1 METKTDPIH
10 SIDWWKSINYLPIS
24 SKLISLIKSR
34 RISEKDSKLLGVTDQ
49 DIYFAKK
56 RDYIRMETVL
66 KVDIDKTSMKECLE
80 DLGQTWTDTKNYE
93 YATVL

>member
-10 SIDWWKSINYLPIS
+10 LIDWWKSINYLPIG

-34 RISEKDSKLLGVTDQ
+34 RISEEDSKLLGVTEQ

-56 RDYIRMETVL
+56 RVY
-66 KVDIDKTSMKECLE
+66 MKEGDVTITRIEDSVKELE
-80 DLGQTWTDTKNYE
+80 LTWTDIKNYQ